1 VLGVPFLEPADV
13 QGGSFEVDLVPPQV
27 NYFASP

>member
-1 VLGVPFLEPADV
+1 VPFLEPADV
-13 QGGSFEVDLVPPQV
+13 QGGSFEVDLVPTPQV